1 MKVVKLKRLAKMK
14 AVGKDGATMINN
26 KKQKPSQDL
35 APIEPGAVA
44 PAAEKRRPDPK
55 PFQRAWGAAG
65 AAASSALLAA
75 IVGPMVAAAGDGGFA
90 IDSPSTTSTTGDGG
104 ATGEVPAPNY
114 VYLQPGER
122 APEGAPVVHLDPI
135 SVAVA
140 PQPGSTVVGKKPQ
153 RKVVYIYLTPGQT
166 PPPGAIVQAA
176 GTVPTSTPAP
186 AASTT
191 PGSGGGSGGG
201 SATPKP
207 TTPPPSTP
215 SPATP
220 APVATPRPTPAP
232 TPPPTK
238 PSGP

>member
-1 MKVVKLKRLAKMK
+1 MT
-14 AVGKDGATMINN
+14 AVETMTEKNFRHTD
-26 KKQKPSQDL
+26 KGF
-35 APIEPGAVA
+35 APIETGTVT

-55 PFQRAWGAAG
+55 PLQRAWGAAG

-75 IVGPMVAAAGDGGFA
+75 IVGPMVAAAGDGGFS
-90 IDSPSTTSTTGDGG
+90 IDSQADTSTTDSGG
-104 ATGEVPAPNY
+104 GTSEAPAPSY
-114 VYLQPGER
+114 VYLLPGEH
-122 APEGAPVVHLDPI
+122 APEGAPVVQLDPI
-135 SVAVA
+135 SVVVA

-153 RKVVYIYLTPGQT
+153 RKVVYIYLQPDQT

-176 GTVPTSTPAP
+176 GTVAVSTPAP
-186 AASTT
+186 VATT
-191 PGSGGGSGGG
+191 APGSGGGSGGSGGG

-207 TTPPPSTP
+207 ATP

-220 APVATPRPTPAP
+220 PPLATPPPVATPRPTPAP

>member
-1 MKVVKLKRLAKMK
+1 M
-14 AVGKDGATMINN
+14 NN
-26 KKQKPSQDL
+26 KKKGFNASHEL
-35 APIEPGAVA
+35 APIEPGVVA

-90 IDSPSTTSTTGDGG
+90 ISTSAESTTTSGD
-104 ATGEVPAPNY
+104 ATSAVPEPNY

-122 APEGAPVVHLDPI
+122 APEGAPVVQLDPI
-135 SVAVA
+135 SVVVA
-140 PQPGSTVVGKKPQ
+140 PQPGSSVVGKKPKRQ
-153 RKVVYIYLTPGQT
+153 VVYLYLKPGET

-176 GTVPTSTPAP
+176 GTVATSTPAP
-186 AASTT
+186 ITSTT

-207 TTPPPSTP
+207 ATPPP
-215 SPATP
+215 ATP
-220 APVATPRPTPAP
+220 PPVATPRPTPAP